1 MPTEKFPQKR
11 RISVIDLA
19 HKYARMEALKVPLHI
34 VLARRERLA
43 AMISQHGYMPV
54 SELCR
59 RLNVSE
65 ATARRDLAA
74 LAGEKK
80 IKRTY
85 GGAVSE
91 FDNRYPSFVERTGK
105 SRRAKAQIAA
115 AAISYL
121 SPGLTVFLDAG
132 TTIYAIA
139 EAFRARPVTPMTIIT
154 SNIPVGEMLA
164 AIPGVQVFL
173 LAGQLL
179 ARQST
184 LLGEAAVQSLQFW
197 RFDVAFLSAEGMDA
211 AGLWNSQTAIVEQ
224 QKVVIQ
230 RSARSIFCLDGGKL
244 NRQAPDILLPW
255 RDVEV
260 LLTEVPMQKLVA
272 AGIEIT
278 PKQYWHAPGG
288 AAACPVERIPE
299 EGGPGI
305 ESFPVELL

>member
-1 MPTEKFPQKR
+1 M
-11 RISVIDLA
+11 LA
-19 HKYARMEALKVPLHI
+19 
-34 VLARRERLA
+34 
-43 AMISQHGYMPV
+43 QHGYMPV

-59 RLNVSE
+59 RLKVSE

-74 LAGEKK
+74 LVDEKK

-85 GGAVSE
+85 GGAVAE
-91 FDNRYPSFVERTGK
+91 FENRYPSFTERTAT

-132 TTIYAIA
+132 TTVYAIA
-139 EAFRARPVTPMTIIT
+139 EAFRTRPVTPMTVVT

-164 AIPGVQVFL
+164 TIPGVQVFL

-184 LLGEAAVQSLQFW
+184 LLGETAVKSLQFW

-211 AGLWNSQTAIVEQ
+211 EGIWNSQTAIVQQ

-230 RSARSIFCLDGGKL
+230 RSARAIFCLDGSKL

-255 RDVEV
+255 SGVEV
-260 LLTEVPMQKLVA
+260 LLTEVPLAKLVEV
-272 AGIEIT
+272 GIHVT
-278 PKQYWHAPGG
+278 SQQYWHAPGG
-288 AAACPVERIPE
+288 AATCPLNPARSAE
-299 EGGPGI
+299 EAA
-305 ESFPVELL
+305 EDAFPVELL

>member
-1 MPTEKFPQKR
+1 M
-11 RISVIDLA
+11 LA
-19 HKYARMEALKVPLHI
+19 
-34 VLARRERLA
+34 
-43 AMISQHGYMPV
+43 QHGYMPV

-74 LAGEKK
+74 LADEKK

-85 GGAVSE
+85 GGAISE
-91 FDNRYPSFVERTGK
+91 FDNRYPSFAERIGTASK
-105 SRRAKAQIAA
+105 AKTQIAN

-121 SPGLTVFLDAG
+121 TPGLTVYLDCG
-132 TTIYAIA
+132 TTVYAIA
-139 EAFRARPVTPMTIIT
+139 EAFRARPVMPITVVT

-184 LLGEAAVQSLQFW
+184 LLGETAVKSLQFW

-211 AGLWNSQTAIVEQ
+211 EGIWNSQSAIVQQ
-224 QKVVIQ
+224 QKVVIN
-230 RSARSIFCLDGGKL
+230 RSSRAIFCLDGGKL

-255 RDVEV
+255 SGVDV
-260 LLTEVPMQKLVA
+260 LLTEVPQAKLVEV
-272 AGIEIT
+272 GICVNSQ
-278 PKQYWHAPGG
+278 QYWFAPGG
-288 AAACPVERIPE
+288 ANSCPLTPIRNAQ
-299 EGGPGI
+299 
-305 ESFPVELL
+305 ESAENSLPVELL

>member
-1 MPTEKFPQKR
+1 
-11 RISVIDLA
+11 
-19 HKYARMEALKVPLHI
+19 
-34 VLARRERLA
+34 
-43 AMISQHGYMPV
+43 MIAQHGYMPV
-54 SELCR
+54 GELCK
-59 RLNVSE
+59 RLQVSE

-74 LAGEKK
+74 LVEEKK

-91 FDNRYPSFVERTGK
+91 FENRYPSFIERMDT
-105 SRRAKAQIAA
+105 SRRAKSQIATA
-115 AAISYL
+115 AVSYL

-132 TTIYAIA
+132 TTVYAIA
-139 EAFRARPVTPMTIIT
+139 DAFRARPVTPMTVVT

-184 LLGEAAVQSLQFW
+184 LLGEAAVKSLQFW

-211 AGLWNSQTAIVEQ
+211 AGLWNSQTAIVQQ

-230 RSARSIFCLDGGKL
+230 RSTRAIFCLDGGKL

-255 RDVEV
+255 RGVEV
-260 LLTEVPMQKLVA
+260 LLTEVPLEKLVE
-272 AGIEIT
+272 AGIEIRS
-278 PKQYWHAPGG
+278 KQYWYAPGG
-288 AAACPVERIPE
+288 AEACPLNPLRETDEPD
-299 EGGPGI
+299 
-305 ESFPVELL
+305 SDAFPVTLL

>member
-1 MPTEKFPQKR
+1 M
-11 RISVIDLA
+11 
-19 HKYARMEALKVPLHI
+19 KVPLHI
-34 VLARRERLA
+34 VKARRERLA
-43 AMISQHGYMPV
+43 AMLAQHGYMPI
-54 SELCR
+54 SELCS
-59 RLNVSE
+59 RLEVSE

-74 LAGEKK
+74 LVEEKK

-91 FDNRYPSFVERTGK
+91 FESRYPSFMERMDT

-115 AAISYL
+115 AAVSYL

-132 TTIYAIA
+132 TTVYAIA
-139 EAFRARPVTPMTIIT
+139 DAFRARPVTPMTIVT

-164 AIPGVQVFL
+164 SIPDVQVFL

-184 LLGEAAVQSLQFW
+184 LLGEAAVKSLQFW

-211 AGLWNSQTAIVEQ
+211 SGLWNSQTAIVEQ

-230 RSARSIFCLDGGKL
+230 RSTRAIFCLDGGKL

-255 RDVEV
+255 RGVEV
-260 LLTEVPMQKLVA
+260 LLTEVPLQKLVE
-272 AGIEIT
+272 AGIEINS
-278 PKQYWHAPGG
+278 KQYWHAPGG
-288 AAACPVERIPE
+288 AKACPVDTIREAE
-299 EGGPGI
+299 E
-305 ESFPVELL
+305 SQADAFPVTLL